1 MKKQTIVALALL
13 VGSFSFAQKTEL
25 KNAEKAI
32 KKNNFA
38 EAKTALNSAES
49 LIASADNKTKVQYY
63 FLKGQALYANGAGT
77 NADMDAAIE
86 SLNKIEAIE
95 GKTGKHA
102 KDVQDIKQGMLS
114 SFLTK
119 ANEALEKKN
128 YAVSSSGFEKA
139 YRMSTKDTLYLYYA
153 AATAVSGEDYPSALK
168 HYEELKKLG
177 YVGVET
183 EYVATNKATNE
194 EESFPSKSLMDI
206 SVKTGTHIK
215 PQTKKT
221 ESKQAEIVRNIALI
235 YMNQG
240 DNAKAIEAMKDAR
253 AANPNDVSLII
264 SEANMQLQ
272 MGDREAFKTLIQQ
285 ALVQDPNNPELLFNL
300 GIVAAEAGEIAEAK
314 GYYEKAIELKPD
326 YVDVYNNM
334 AVLILSQEQAIIEK
348 MNALGSS
355 AADNKKYDELKDER
369 SKLYTDAVPYLESTL
384 RLRPTDLQA
393 AKTLANI
400 YSAVGDTAKYKE
412 MKAKVDALESGQN

>member
-32 KKNNFA
+32 KKSNFA
-38 EAKTALNSAES
+38 EAKTALNAAES
-49 LIASADNKTKVQYY
+49 LIASADDKTKAQFY
-63 FLKGQALYANGAGT
+63 FLKGQALYANGAGS

-86 SLNKIEAIE
+86 SLNKIEGIE

-102 KDVQDIKQGMLS
+102 KDVEAIKQGMLS

-119 ANEALEKKN
+119 ANDALEKKN
-128 YAVSSSGFEKA
+128 FTVSSSGFEKA
-139 YRMSTKDTLYLYYA
+139 YRMSTKDTSYLYYA
-153 AATAVSGEDYPSALK
+153 AATAVNGQDYATALK
-168 HYEELKKLG
+168 HYEELKNLG
-177 YVGVET
+177 YVGIET
-183 EYVATNKATNE
+183 EYVATNKETNE
-194 EESFPSKSLMDI
+194 EETFPSKSLMDI
-206 SVKTGTHIK
+206 SVKTGTHVK
-215 PQTKKT
+215 PQTKKS

-272 MGDREAFKTLIQQ
+272 MGNRDAFKSLIQE
-285 ALVQDPNNPELLFNL
+285 ALLQDPNNPELLFNL
-300 GIVAAEAGEIAEAK
+300 GIVAAEAGDIKEAK

-334 AVLILSQEQAIIEK
+334 AVLILGQEQAIIEK

-355 AADNKKYDELKDER
+355 AADNKKYDELKDQR
-369 SKLYTDAVPYLESTL
+369 TKLYNDAIPYLETTL

-400 YSAVGDTAKYKE
+400 FSAIGDTAKYKD